1 MPEVRIQIYVNINY
15 ELLERRRRRYIG
27 TSGKLC
33 WLSPPCKGSMES
45 MEADFRM
52 TGEFELET
60 GFGRDLIIRRMI
72 GELPTCRDN
81 GTNKGKLGWKFLRA
95 FFRATVVKMKS
106 YLGFAK

>member
-1 MPEVRIQIYVNINY
+1 
-15 ELLERRRRRYIG
+15 
-27 TSGKLC
+27 
-33 WLSPPCKGSMES
+33 

-81 GTNKGKLGWKFLRA
+81 GTNKGKLGWKFSRV
-95 FFRATVVKMKS
+95 FFMAMVVKMRS